1 MKLIDTLS
9 HIVVFFVVWEEQIFF
24 LNFLVEISLILWY
37 LYAKDT
43 ICPFHVYD
51 NMTERLPKLSK
62 MQELQEDRR
71 EARRKRRIRSQI
83 LAYVFLIIFLAGA
96 TVGGYYLAKNL
107 QARRE
112 QQQQEAQ
119 QSQTLLEEILAS
131 EESIAATPE
140 PTPEVVEQTPEEKF
154 EQMLDEMIAEIPLE
168 DKVAGLFIVTPEAIT
183 GVNTAVMAGEGTRNA
198 LEKYAVGGLIYFQ
211 KNIQSA
217 EQIEEMLTNTQA
229 FAQYPLFLAVDEEGG
244 KVARL
249 AAAGIYDGVES
260 AGTIGAIGDT
270 GNAYAAGV
278 TIGSTLAS
286 LGFNLDFA
294 PVADVANVS
303 GSVMAERS
311 YGSDAAAVAGFVT
324 AMMQGLEE
332 SGVTGCLKHFP
343 GIGCT
348 TDDTHNGLAFSD
360 RSEEQFKSEELTVF
374 QAGIDAGA
382 EMIMVGHMSAP
393 NLTGNN
399 EPCIFSEKLITTIL
413 RQEMGYEGVII
424 TDALNMGAISNYYG
438 ADEAAIMALKA
449 GCDMLLMPESFEK
462 AYGSVLQAVLDG
474 TISED
479 RIDDSLKRI
488 YRIKYADLLEH

>member
-1 MKLIDTLS
+1 MS
-9 HIVVFFVVWEEQIFF
+9 E
-24 LNFLVEISLILWY
+24 
-37 LYAKDT
+37 
-43 ICPFHVYD
+43 
-51 NMTERLPKLSK
+51 
-62 MQELQEDRR
+62 MQQLQEDRR
-71 EARRKRRIRSQI
+71 EARRKRRIRNQI
-83 LAYVFLIIFLAGA
+83 LAYVFLVIFLTGA
-96 TVGGYYLAKNL
+96 TIGGYFLAKDL
-107 QARRE
+107 QAQRA
-112 QQQQEAQ
+112 QQQQQSQ
-119 QSQTLLEEILAS
+119 QSQDKLDEILAS
-131 EESIAATPE
+131 EESIAPTPA
-140 PTPEVVEQTPEEKF
+140 PTPEVIVISPEEKF
-154 EQMLDEMIAEIPLE
+154 EQTLDAIIAEIPLE

-211 KNIQSA
+211 KNIESA
-217 EQIEEMLTNTQA
+217 EQIKEMLTSSQA

-249 AAAGIYDGVES
+249 AAAGIYEGVSS
-260 AGTIGAIGDT
+260 ASEIGATGDAN
-270 GNAYAAGV
+270 NAYTAGV
-278 TIGSTLAS
+278 TVGSTLSS
-286 LGFNLDFA
+286 LGFNVDFA

-303 GSVMAERS
+303 GSVMKDRS
-311 YGSDAAAVAGFVT
+311 YGSDAATVAGFVT

-332 SGVTGCLKHFP
+332 NGVTGCLKHFP

-360 RSEEQFKSEELTVF
+360 RTEEQFKAEELAVF

-382 EMIMVGHMSAP
+382 KMIMVGHMSAP

-399 EPCIFSEKLITTIL
+399 DPCIFSEKLITDIL

-424 TDALNMGAISNYYG
+424 TDALNMGAIANYYG

-474 TISED
+474 TISEE
-479 RIDDSLKRI
+479 RINDSLKRI
-488 YRIKYADLLEH
+488 YRIKYRELLETE